1 MTRLAAI
8 VIGRNEAAK
17 LPRCLSSVLGRAA
30 PIIFVDSGSEDG
42 SVDLA
47 RAMGVDVIELASSTP
62 FTVARARNAGLARA
76 LQLDPQ
82 IAYVQF
88 VDADSE
94 IVPSWFARASGAL
107 NDNPDAAVVYGRLRE
122 RAPHR
127 SVYAR
132 LYQAEFEQQ
141 FSQSEACGGM
151 AMMRTAAVQ
160 QVDGFNSTMV
170 GFEDVE
176 LSFRLRQ
183 AGWQVLR
190 LDTEMAVHEAAMT
203 RFRQWWQ
210 RQTRSGYAR
219 AHHVRIHGGSPE
231 PRARRESR
239 SIWVWGM
246 ALPLFALTATLRAGG
261 LSLLLLAAYPAFFL
275 RIYRRKQCGGPGD
288 GAALYAASC
297 VLGKFPQA
305 IGQTQFHAA
314 RLRAWLPR
322 RVRQ

>member
-17 LPRCLSSVLGRAA
+17 LPRCLSSVLGCAA
-30 PIIFVDSGSEDG
+30 PIVFVDSGSADG
-42 SVDLA
+42 SADLA
-47 RAMGVDVIELASSTP
+47 RTMGVDVVELAPSAP

-82 IAYVQF
+82 IVYIQF

-94 IVPSWFARASGAL
+94 IVPSWFARASGVL

-122 RAPHR
+122 REPHR

-141 FSQSEACGGM
+141 FSQPETCSGM
-151 AMMRTAAVQ
+151 AMMRAAAVQ

-190 LDTEMAVHEAAMT
+190 VDTEMAVHEAGMT
-203 RFRQWWQ
+203 RLGQWWQ

-219 AHHVRIHGGSPE
+219 AHQVTIHGGSPE

-239 SIWVWGM
+239 SIWVWGV
-246 ALPLFALTATLRAGG
+246 ALPVLALTATLQAGG

-275 RIYRRKQCGGPGD
+275 RIYRREQRGRPGD

-305 IGQTQFHAA
+305 VGQMQFHAA
-314 RLRAWLPR
+314 RLQAWLRR
-322 RVRQ
+322 RVPH